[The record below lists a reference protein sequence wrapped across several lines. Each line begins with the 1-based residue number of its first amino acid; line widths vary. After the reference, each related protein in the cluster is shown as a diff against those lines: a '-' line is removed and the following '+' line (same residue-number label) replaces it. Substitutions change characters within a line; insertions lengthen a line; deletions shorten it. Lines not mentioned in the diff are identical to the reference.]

1 MVIIKR
7 GARTPLDFDLLDA
20 RDLQKAFYT
29 RFKTSYEIL
38 VFNTYIK
45 GWAECDLLGIKP
57 SGYVEE
63 IEIKLSRPDFKA
75 DFKKNIIIDGVEYKK
90 HDLLASKSASPV
102 NYYWFMAPE
111 GLLAEHEI
119 PSYAGLIELTQWGRA
134 SIRKNAPLLH
144 RTKANTEF
152 KYMCVRQQCWRVW
165 QNIFDPV
172 YKE

>member
-38 VFNTYIK
+38 VFNTHIQ

-75 DFKKNIIIDGVEYKK
+75 DFKKT
-90 HDLLASKSASPV
+90 LSL
-102 NYYWFMAPE
+102 MA
-111 GLLAEHEI
+111 
-119 PSYAGLIELTQWGRA
+119 
-134 SIRKNAPLLH
+134 
-144 RTKANTEF
+144 
-152 KYMCVRQQCWRVW
+152 
-165 QNIFDPV
+165 
-172 YKE
+172 